1 MKMASVEDLS
11 DSELRKKLI
20 EHGFEAPPVT
30 GTTRKLMEKKLT
42 ALMSTKGKP
51 SKTASPAPKVN
62 RTLSRFSSA
71 EEDSDD
77 ALSNA
82 RRKSMPAPQAVK
94 RKSMGRSARAA
105 EAAARE
111 AQVADNL
118 LMPSPPPPAAAATQP
133 ARGRYSMNEAALRKN
148 AIPLSA
154 ALPTPPRN
162 TRKSIA
168 TSSPLRPSLRHPVG
182 NGFDSGSD
190 SDVPVPSI
198 SSVRLSTSPRKSPL
212 QDDSQ
217 DDEEEDD
224 DDKPIAT
231 LLSNLSDRF
240 LPNSGTARLS
250 SPEFSNVKHR
260 MNIGKDSSPDATDAP
275 FLSAFAR
282 RLSQLKAQPIG
293 SPFNGDSYD
302 NVKESDASSDDS
314 VSASTPPN
322 GHYYRRSL
330 AGPTRVPKRRIDP
343 SRSFKTSEET
353 VSFWNN
359 SHVMSSVIIGCF
371 VLCAIVLVTLYV
383 NVASKESAN
392 NLIEESSVGNVYNI
406 CKESPGDD
414 VPGVTCVTKSGVAP
428 AMKIFE
434 NVFLDLMSQAVKSE
448 CGPSLH
454 DGSYPAPYLTERET
468 VQAVVEHQGLSI
480 WEAEEQVANLI
491 VLLSSNP
498 HWGVSVLDNVVR
510 HPDKTKLQVSSPK
523 IPWKCILK
531 NKLFS
536 LLSSGLFI
544 MCGFFAVY
552 GVWRGVQWWMCA
564 RRKQQQDVYHYVERI
579 IEYLSSQHQ
588 NTGESAYV
596 PVIHVRDQL
605 IPPQSREKL
614 KSIWDAAVA
623 FIDKKESRVR
633 EEIQPVNGED
643 YKVWRWLPPKLN
655 SSVASS
661 SAGSPSTSPQPRHRQ
676 VWQGKAFGLTDKS
689 VNSLANPPTPCLK
702 IRHMFDPD
710 MESGENWQLQVQDA
724 ILEKCLNA
732 KILHIHVDKSSKEGC
747 VYVKCASDDDAGKA
761 YQALHGSWF
770 DSQLVTV
777 KYLRLERYHERFPN
791 AAKAKD
797 PMRPSNNLRLS
808 LQAADDD

>member
-1 MKMASVEDLS
+1 MASVEALS
-11 DSELRKKLI
+11 DSDLRKKLI
-20 EHGFEAPPVT
+20 EHGFDAPPVT

-42 ALMSTKGKP
+42 ALMSQQGKP
-51 SKTASPAPKVN
+51 SKAPAPSPKVN
-62 RTLSRFSSA
+62 RALSRFSSA

-77 ALSNA
+77 ALSSS
-82 RRKSMPAPQAVK
+82 RRKSMPAPNVVK

-111 AQVADNL
+111 AQVVDNL
-118 LMPSPPPPAAAATQP
+118 LMPSPPPPAQPQPLP
-133 ARGRYSMNEAALRKN
+133 ARGRYSMNEAAMRKN
-148 AIPLSA
+148 ALPLSA
-154 ALPTPPRN
+154 PTPPRA
-162 TRKSIA
+162 TRKSMA
-168 TSSPLRPSLRHPVG
+168 TSSPLKPSLRHSVG

-190 SDVPVPSI
+190 SDVPMPSI
-198 SSVRLSTSPRKSPL
+198 SSVRLSPSPSKSPL
-212 QDDSQ
+212 RDEGQ
-217 DDEEEDD
+217 DDEEEEDE

-240 LPNSGTARLS
+240 LPKSGTGRLS
-250 SPEFSNVKHR
+250 SPEASNVKHR
-260 MNIGKDSSPDATDAP
+260 MNIGKDSNPDVTDAP
-275 FLSAFAR
+275 YLSAFAR

-293 SPFNGDSYD
+293 SPFNGNSYD

-314 VSASTPPN
+314 VSASAPPN

-330 AGPTRVPKRRIDP
+330 AGPARVPMRRIDP

-353 VSFWNN
+353 LSFWNN

-371 VLCAIVLVTLYV
+371 VLCAIVLITLYV
-383 NVASKESAN
+383 NVATKETS
-392 NLIEESSVGNVYNI
+392 NLLEESSVGNVYNI

-414 VPGVTCVTKSGVAP
+414 VPGVTCVTKDGVAP
-428 AMKIFE
+428 AMKIFDS
-434 NVFLDLMSQAVKSE
+434 VFIDLMGQAVKSE
-448 CGPSLH
+448 CGPTLP

-468 VQAVVEHQGLSI
+468 VQAVVERQGLSI

-491 VLLSSNP
+491 VLLSSNS

-523 IPWKCILK
+523 IPWKCIVM

-536 LLSSGLFI
+536 FLTSGLFI
-544 MCGFFAVY
+544 ICGFGLLF
-552 GVWRGVQWWMCA
+552 GVWRGVQWWMSS
-564 RRKQQQDVYHYVERI
+564 RRKQQQEVYHYVERI

-588 NTGESAYV
+588 STGESAYV

-614 KSIWDAAVA
+614 RHVWDAAVA

-661 SAGSPSTSPQPRHRQ
+661 TAESPTSSPQPRHRQ
-676 VWQGKAFGLTDKS
+676 VWQGKAFGLSDKS

-724 ILEKCLNA
+724 ILEKCLHA
-732 KILHIHVDKSSKEGC
+732 KILHIHVDKSSKEGL
-747 VYVKCASDDDAGKA
+747 VYVKCASDEDAGKA
-761 YQALHGSWF
+761 YKALHGSWF

-808 LQAADDD
+808 LQATDDD